1 MAAAKTYVLGL
12 RTERLGEKELYDT
25 SDEVG
30 MEKTCTLKCPFE
42 QGFISPR
49 HILTAQHSSH
59 DRQVFRMLSTKRNE
73 SKVDEYLGIAY
84 SVRLPPVH
92 LE

>member
-1 MAAAKTYVLGL
+1 MPSPAMAAAKTYVLGL

-30 MEKTCTLKCPFE
+30 MEKTCTLKCLFE

-59 DRQVFRMLSTKRNE
+59 VMTAKFFKCYQRNE
-73 SKVDEYLGIAY
+73 TKAKLMSI
-84 SVRLPPVH
+84 
-92 LE
+92 